1 MRQLAGSLAA
11 GALLAGALGGC
22 VVDESGVIATATCY
36 VFAAGP
42 ASDGDE
48 LCDYTRGRALTG
60 ARQRPGT
67 FQLRGR
73 ATVVKRPSLHS
84 GNGRGRATGMEHR
97 GTLAI
102 APDRAS
108 RRLLR
113 GFTRGRFRSRTSIRS
128 GGRDGPGRIVSWLGV
143 DFGRRGGLC
152 VRVDGIV
159 TSVEGGPSAQLYFRS
174 HGGRGRAARLRIA
187 GQSPVDVAS
196 RVVRGTAT
204 VTRAR
209 PQRPARECRR
219 LLALARKRA

>member
-1 MRQLAGSLAA
+1 MRRIAGSAAA

-22 VVDESGVIATATCY
+22 VVDESGVIATVTCY

-42 ASDGDE
+42 ASEGDE
-48 LCDYTRGRALTG
+48 RCEYTPRRARAA
-60 ARQRPGT
+60 ARQQPGT
-67 FQLRGR
+67 FELRGR
-73 ATVVKRPSLHS
+73 ATVVKRPRLHS
-84 GNGRGRATGMEHR
+84 GHGRGRATGMEHR

-102 APDRAS
+102 APARAS
-108 RRLLR
+108 RRVMR

-128 GGRDGPGRIVSWLGV
+128 GGRDGPGRIVSWIGV

-152 VRVDGIV
+152 LRVDGVV
-159 TSVEGGPSAQLYFRS
+159 TSVEGGPAAQLYFRS

-187 GQSPVDVAS
+187 GQSPVDAAA
-196 RVVRGTAT
+196 RVTRGTAT

-209 PQRPARECRR
+209 PQRPARSCAR